1 MKQHEEIPGVRG
13 LFFSGRAKG
22 GAGFPC
28 GGRLRGPEP
37 PYGGRSPVI
46 YAVFGALGS
55 YYGLTGLYLR
65 GGSRVPWIA
74 AGGVIVYALIALFRV
89 LGDSPGCF
97 FSDLRIRYYFRKIC
111 RYVTALA
118 LGFSLGLT
126 VQGIYIASEPR
137 LGLPPEM
144 IRGITGTLLDDPRAL
159 SDGRGM
165 GYLQVSGAAGIGG
178 VRSSARGRVPV
189 FFPAGA
195 IPRLKEFGRAAPV
208 YVEGAFIATTGNG
221 FGIGNPPFR
230 AGAVHL
236 LGAAPAVEQFR
247 TGIRMEILEKFA
259 GSSWGG
265 LASALILGS
274 KEELDVTVS
283 ELFKLAGCSHVLAL
297 SGMHLAIVSALAA
310 FLLKKPLGVKPA
322 AVVGAF
328 FILFYVYLIG
338 PQPSLVRA
346 AIMYLLGTAAVLG
359 AFPRQPVPLLG
370 LAFLIQIV
378 LDPPAGNTLSFM
390 LSYLAL
396 GGILIAGEA
405 IHDLLRGRLPEI
417 LAQPLSASLGAFIA
431 TAAVSSAAFGVIRP
445 VGIGA
450 GLGIVPLSTLFMIL
464 AILYLGVSFLLP
476 SLTGPLGLVL
486 SGLYD
491 LLGGAASLASRF
503 PGIEG
508 VSSTLLGGLSLVL
521 AACLLFI
528 QNRCALG
535 REKIVPL
542 D

>member
-1 MKQHEEIPGVRG
+1 MID
-13 LFFSGRAKG
+13 LFI
-22 GAGFPC
+22 
-28 GGRLRGPEP
+28 
-37 PYGGRSPVI
+37 RSPVI

-55 YYGLTGLYLR
+55 YYGFGLNLR
-65 GGSRVPWIA
+65 GGPSLPWIT
-74 AGGVIVYALIALFRV
+74 GGALVLGSLIALFRV
-89 LGDSPGCF
+89 LGDSPEGF
-97 FSDLRIRYYFRKIC
+97 FSALKIRYYFRKIC
-111 RYVTALA
+111 RYIIA
-118 LGFSLGLT
+118 LGFGFFLGLT
-126 VQGIYIASEPR
+126 VRTVNAASELK
-137 LGLPPEM
+137 LGLPRERV
-144 IRGITGTLLDDPRAL
+144 RGITGTLRDDPRAFG
-159 SDGRGM
+159 DGRGM

-178 VRSSARGRVPV
+178 MRTSARGRVLA
-189 FFPAGA
+189 FFPAGT

-208 YVEGAFIATTGNG
+208 YVEGAFIAHTGNG
-221 FGIGNPPFR
+221 FGTGNPPFR
-230 AGAVHL
+230 AEMVHL
-236 LGAAPAVEQFR
+236 LGAAPPVEQFR
-247 TGIRMEILEKFA
+247 TGIRMEVLEKFA

-274 KEELDVTVS
+274 KDDLDAAVS
-283 ELFKLAGCSHVLAL
+283 ELFKSAGCSHVLAL
-297 SGMHLAIVSALAA
+297 SGMHLAIVSALVA

-328 FILFYVYLIG
+328 FVLFYVYLVG

-346 AIMYLLGTAAVLG
+346 ALMYLLGTAAVLG

-378 LDPPAGNTLSFM
+378 LDPPSGNTLSFM

-405 IHDLLRGRLPEI
+405 IHDLLRGKLPEI

-464 AILYLGVSFLLP
+464 AILYLGVNFLLP
-476 SLTGPLGLVL
+476 PLTGPLGLVL

-508 VSSTLLGGLSLVL
+508 VSSALLGGISLVL
-521 AACLLFI
+521 VACLLVM

-535 REKIVPL
+535 REKIAPL
-542 D
+542 G